1 MGLFDRLTDAL
12 LNTRDKGESRSEL
25 VAPLITIIER
35 QEGLAGLVDM
45 FLQHERDADTPTWKS
60 SSGMSSPTEEIENT
74 FGKPFLNEYASKLGL
89 APTEAADRL
98 AANVPRY
105 IDELIEKG
113 EWQKPSDYLDTAME
127 VLKTK
132 TIN

>member
-1 MGLFDRLTDAL
+1 MGIFDRLTDTL
-12 LNTRDKGESRSEL
+12 LSDNKDNDPRNEL
-25 VAPLITIIER
+25 IAPLITIIEK

-45 FLQHERDADTPTWKS
+45 FLRHERDADSSSQKS
-60 SSGMSSPTEEIENT
+60 SSSSGAIAEVEHA
-74 FGKPFLNEYASKLGL
+74 FGQEFLQAYAQQLGL
-89 APTEAADRL
+89 APAEAADRL
-98 AANVPRY
+98 ASNVPRY

-113 EWQKPSDYLDTAME
+113 EWSKPSDYLDTAME

>member
-1 MGLFDRLTDAL
+1 MGLFDKLTDTFL
-12 LNTRDKGESRSEL
+12 DSNNKDNQHNEL

-45 FLQHERDADTPTWKS
+45 FLKHERDANSTAWNSTA
-60 SSGMSSPTEEIENT
+60 SGSAGEIEKT
-74 FGKPFLNEYASKLGL
+74 FGKAFLDEYASKLGI

-113 EWQKPSDYLDTAME
+113 EWPKPSDYVDTALE